1 MVFFRVFEAGSERES
16 ERSKLAER
24 RREQKESI
32 LFGKERD
39 RIERKRKAKISIFRR
54 FVTILLGEK

>member
-1 MVFFRVFEAGSERES
+1 MVFFEFSRRVQRES